1 MCNDGKIP
9 ISNALFMENQCG
21 FSREQSLY
29 EGIHD
34 ATLEI
39 HQQQIT
45 GTGWVLHDEVWRK

>member
-45 GTGWVLHDEVWRK
+45 ETG

>member
-9 ISNALFMENQCG
+9 ISYALFMENQCG
-21 FSREQSLY
+21 FNREQSLY

-39 HQQQIT
+39 HQQ
-45 GTGWVLHDEVWRK
+45 